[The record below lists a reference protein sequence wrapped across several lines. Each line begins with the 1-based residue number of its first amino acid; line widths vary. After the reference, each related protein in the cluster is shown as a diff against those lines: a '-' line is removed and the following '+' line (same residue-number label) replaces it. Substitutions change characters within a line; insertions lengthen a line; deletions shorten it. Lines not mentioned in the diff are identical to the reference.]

1 MQDVSLTAAPQG
13 AHDARNDHQQGSRT
27 VKAAIVWKPNEPMTV
42 EDVQIGKPAA
52 REVLIRTAYAGVC
65 HSDLHFADGTYPYP
79 LPYVPGHESS
89 GVVEVVGS
97 DVTYV
102 KPGDHVVTCLSV
114 FCGCC
119 PQCVTGRPN
128 LCESVDVK
136 LPPGKAQRLWLKG
149 ALVHQFANLSS
160 FAEQM
165 LVHENALVKIDPEI
179 PLDRAALVG
188 CGVLTGVGAVIHA
201 AQVKPGSTVAVI
213 GCGGVGLS
221 VVSGAILAGAGR
233 VIAIDRLDTKL
244 ALARELGATDTIN
257 AAETDPVGAIM
268 DMTSGGVP
276 YAFEALGLKTTAE
289 QAYAML
295 KPGGIATILGM
306 FKPGM
311 KLELEASTFIKDRRI
326 QGSSMGS
333 NQFRVDIPNLL
344 EFYMQGRLRLDRLIS
359 SHIRLADVNEAF
371 ARLHSGTPVRQ
382 MIALAA

>member
-1 MQDVSLTAAPQG
+1 M
-13 AHDARNDHQQGSRT
+13 
-27 VKAAIVWKPNEPMTV
+27 KAAIVWKPGEPLTI
-42 EDVQIGKPAA
+42 EDVQIGKPAS
-52 REVLIRTAYAGVC
+52 REVLIRTAFAGVC

-89 GVVEVVGS
+89 GVVEAVGS

-136 LPPGKAQRLWLKG
+136 LPPGKAQRMWMNGK
-149 ALVHQFANLSS
+149 LVHQFANLSS

-165 LVHENALVKIDPEI
+165 LVHENALVKIGKDV

-201 AQVKPGSTVAVI
+201 AKVKPGSTVVVI

-221 VVSGAILAGAGR
+221 VVSGALLAGAGR
-233 VIAIDRLDTKL
+233 IIAVDRLESKL

-257 AAETDPVGAIM
+257 AAETDAVAAVMELTG
-268 DMTSGGVP
+268 GGVP

-295 KPGGIATILGM
+295 KPGGVATILGM

-344 EFYMQGRLRLDRLIS
+344 EFYMQGRLQLDRLITS
-359 SHIRLADVNEAF
+359 RIGLGDINDAIAK
-371 ARLHSGTPVRQ
+371 LHAGAPVRQ
-382 MIALAA
+382 IIAMNA

>member
-1 MQDVSLTAAPQG
+1 M
-13 AHDARNDHQQGSRT
+13 
-27 VKAAIVWKPNEPMTV
+27 KAAVVWEAGRPMTI
-42 EDVQIGKPAA
+42 EDVQVSKPGP
-52 REVLIRTAYAGVC
+52 REVLVRTAYAGVC
-65 HSDLHFADGTYPYP
+65 HSDLHFIDGTYPYP
-79 LPYVPGHESS
+79 MPYIPGHESS
-89 GVVEVVGS
+89 GVVEAVGE

-102 KPGDHVVTCLSV
+102 RKGDHVVTCLSV

-136 LPPGKAQRLWLKG
+136 LPPGKAERLWMNGK
-149 ALVHQFANLSS
+149 LVHQFSNLSS

-165 LVHENALVKIDPEI
+165 LVHENAVVKIDPDL

-201 AQVKPGSTVAVI
+201 AKVKPGSTVAVI

-233 VIAIDRLDTKL
+233 VIAIDMLQSKLD
-244 ALARELGATDTIN
+244 LARQLGATDTID
-257 AAETDPVGAIM
+257 ASQVDAVSAVME
-268 DMTSGGVP
+268 MTKGGVP
-276 YAFEALGLKTTAE
+276 FAFEALGLKKTAE
-289 QAYAML
+289 QAFAML
-295 KPGGIATILGM
+295 KPGGVATILGM

-311 KLELEASTFIKDRRI
+311 KLEFDGSMFIKDRRI

-344 EFYMQGRLRLDRLIS
+344 DFYKQGRLKLDHLIS
-359 SHIRLADVNEAF
+359 DRIALLQINQAF
-371 ARLHSGTPVRQ
+371 DNLRTGAPVRQ
-382 MIALAA
+382 VIDMSA